1 MLETFTLR
9 DGDTL
14 IEVVPARGALVTRLL
29 VAGRE
34 VLYLDRATLEDASKN
49 VRGGIPLLF
58 PFAGRLAGDL
68 FVPAGTTM
76 NQHGFGRN
84 LAWSVPHGQPDSPD
98 QLTMVLEASA
108 ATRAQYP
115 YDFRAQHTVQA
126 LPRGLQITLTV
137 DNRGATPLPL
147 APGWHPYF
155 TCATS
160 AKAAIRSDVAGLDHS
175 RFSDEREFDFGM
187 PVPPATRA
195 TFQLPDLGQVSIGFG
210 PALEYLQLWS
220 LPGRPFVCLEPF
232 VAAPDTINTPAARAS
247 DLAPG
252 ATRSYSFAIDFDARV
267 SPAAG

>member
-1 MLETFTLR
+1 MVLETFTLR

-14 IEVVPARGALVTRLL
+14 VEVVPARGALVTRLR

-34 VLYLDRATLEDASKN
+34 VLYLDRATLEDPSKN
-49 VRGGIPLLF
+49 VRGGIPLLL
-58 PFAGRLAGDL
+58 PFAGRLAGDR

-76 NQHGFGRN
+76 KQHGFGRN
-84 LAWSVPHGQPDSPD
+84 LAWSVPNDHPHSPD

-126 LPRGLQITLTV
+126 LPRGLQLTLTI
-137 DNRGATPLPL
+137 DNRGDTALPL
-147 APGWHPYF
+147 TPGWHPYF
-155 TCATS
+155 SCAPA
-160 AKAAIRSDVAGLDHS
+160 AKAAIRSDVSGLEHS
-175 RFSDEREFDFGM
+175 RFTDEREFDFGL
-187 PVPPATRA
+187 PVPPATLA
-195 TFQLPDLGQVSIGFG
+195 TFQVPGLGAVALSFG

-220 LPGRPFVCLEPF
+220 LPGRDFVCLEPF

-252 ATRSYSFAIDFDARV
+252 ATRSYSFAIDVRV
-267 SPAAG
+267 SP

>member
-1 MLETFTLR
+1 M
-9 DGDTL
+9 
-14 IEVVPARGALVTRLL
+14 RGC
-29 VAGRE
+29 
-34 VLYLDRATLEDASKN
+34 
-49 VRGGIPLLF
+49 IPLLF

-76 NQHGFGRN
+76 KQHGFGRN
-84 LAWSVPHGQPDSPD
+84 LAWSVPNHPDGPD
-98 QLTMVLEASA
+98 HLSMVLEASA
-108 ATRAQYP
+108 VTRAQYP
-115 YDFRAQHTVQA
+115 SDFRARHTIRA

-137 DNRGATPLPL
+137 DNRGDTPLPL

-160 AKAAIRSDVAGLDHS
+160 AKAAISSDVAGLDHT

-195 TFQLPDLGQVSIGFG
+195 TFQLPGLGQVTLGFG

-252 ATRSYSFAIDFDARV
+252 ATRSYSFSIDFDVRT
-267 SPAAG
+267 AA